1 MKKQRSKPT
10 TIRCAVYTR
19 KSTEEGLEQQFNSL
33 DAQREAA
40 ESYIASQQHEGCLCL
55 PERYDDGG
63 FSGGDMQRPALRRLL
78 VDIEAGRID
87 CVVVYKVDRLS
98 RSLLDFARMM
108 ETFERHNVSFVSVTQ
123 HFNTTHSMG
132 RLMLNIL
139 FSFAQFERETTA
151 ERTRDKMAAA
161 RRKGHFLGGPPV
173 LGYDL
178 APGEARLLVNSPEA
192 ERVRAIFG
200 LYIEFGSIRQ
210 TVRRLQERNWR
221 NKQWITRQGKTRGGG
236 PFSEASLQRLL
247 SNVIY
252 VGQVRYKQEVHAGL
266 QEAIV
271 PPELFK
277 MVQDRLAAQR
287 REAKSKSRCSRA
299 LLTGLLQC
307 RGCGRPMGH
316 TFCSRGTRRYRY
328 YVCAGARQRRGACRP
343 LPAVQIEA
351 LVVRRIGNLVGERR
365 SADVK
370 APQEAN
376 ELPTA
381 ADRFA
386 SAWEDLDPQQRTDLL
401 QRMVA
406 RIEYDDQ
413 QGDVSIQFDPRGIQQ
428 LAQGFFGDHTEEIT
442 P

>member
-40 ESYIASQQHEGCLCL
+40 ESYIASQQHEGCICL
-55 PERYDDGG
+55 PEPYDDGG

-178 APGEARLLVNSPEA
+178 APGEARLVVNSLEA

-200 LYIEFGSIRQ
+200 LYLECGSIRQ
-210 TVRRLQERNWR
+210 TIRQLHERNWR

-247 SNVIY
+247 RNVIY

-271 PPELFK
+271 PPESFK
-277 MVQDRLAAQR
+277 MVQGRLAAQR
-287 REAKSKSRCSRA
+287 RAAKSKSGCSRA
-299 LLTGLLQC
+299 LLKGLLQC

-328 YVCAGARQRRGACRP
+328 YVCAGARKRRGACRS

-351 LVVRRIGNLVGERR
+351 LVVRRIGSLADERT

-370 APQEAN
+370 APQATS
-376 ELPTA
+376 PCCS
-381 ADRFA
+381 R
-386 SAWEDLDPQQRTDLL
+386 
-401 QRMVA
+401 
-406 RIEYDDQ
+406 
-413 QGDVSIQFDPRGIQQ
+413 VSSSMSVCPV
-428 LAQGFFGDHTEEIT
+428 
-442 P
+442 